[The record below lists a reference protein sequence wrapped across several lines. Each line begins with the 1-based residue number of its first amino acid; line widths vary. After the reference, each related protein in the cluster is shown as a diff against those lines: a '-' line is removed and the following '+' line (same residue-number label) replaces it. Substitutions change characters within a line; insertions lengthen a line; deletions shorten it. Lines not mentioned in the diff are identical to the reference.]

1 MVKTL
6 LSIEA
11 EDPRARKI
19 LADFLTYMKGFVSL
33 PLYIPGTP
41 YAMAVK
47 VHAQSL
53 AIPLLKIIR
62 IVVLIFCMSQDC
74 PYISL

>member
-1 MVKTL
+1 MILENTLFIFSLFCFQFLQFALSLMVKTL
-6 LSIEA
+6 LSIEP

-47 VHAQSL
+47 VHTQS
-53 AIPLLKIIR
+53 IGI
-62 IVVLIFCMSQDC
+62 
-74 PYISL
+74 